1 MQLYIHKDGLS
12 SENFFTLASS
22 SKKCAKSLMHQIN
35 ILLFFALDGKV
46 QESDLAHFL
55 EDGKT
60 F

>member
-1 MQLYIHKDGLS
+1 
-12 SENFFTLASS
+12 
-22 SKKCAKSLMHQIN
+22 MHQIN

-60 F
+60 FWD